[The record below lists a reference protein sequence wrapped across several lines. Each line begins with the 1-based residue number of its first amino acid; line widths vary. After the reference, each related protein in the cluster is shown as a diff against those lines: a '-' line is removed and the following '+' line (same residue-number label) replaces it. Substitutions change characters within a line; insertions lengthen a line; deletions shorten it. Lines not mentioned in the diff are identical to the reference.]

1 MCYTY
6 LRTANLHVVHKT
18 YVLAAKEILKIVSIY
33 VLSTYLLVVTKDE
46 GIVVID
52 AELEP
57 EIQRWDCYCGYR
69 WTRCY

>member
-1 MCYTY
+1 MY